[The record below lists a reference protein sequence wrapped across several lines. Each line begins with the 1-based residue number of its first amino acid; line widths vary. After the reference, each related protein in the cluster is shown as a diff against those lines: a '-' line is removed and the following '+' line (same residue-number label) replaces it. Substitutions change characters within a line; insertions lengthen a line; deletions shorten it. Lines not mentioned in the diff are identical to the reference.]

1 MHPDERRGLL
11 IQMNDH
17 RRRIAVTDERIE
29 RGGHNPRAVQ
39 AATRNVW
46 AHGDKLRHAAYVG
59 ALRTLCG
66 VVVTRG
72 LRGRTGQS
80 VRPSCETCAV
90 TLDEHLAG
98 GFARPTSLG
107 HAACRG
113 LTRQGTRCKR
123 SPVTDGGYCPS
134 HKHLEL
140 AA

>member
-1 MHPDERRGLL
+1 MS
-11 IQMNDH
+11 DH
-17 RRRIAVTDERIE
+17 RHQVAITDERIE
-29 RGGHNPRAVQ
+29 RGGHKPRVVQ

-46 AHGDKLRHAAYVG
+46 AHGDKLRHCAYVT

-66 VVVTRG
+66 SVVTRG

-80 VRPSCETCAV
+80 VRPSCETCAT

-107 HAACRG
+107 TAGCHGR
-113 LTRQGTRCKR
+113 TRLGAPCKR
-123 SPVTDGGYCPS
+123 SPVTPGGYCPS